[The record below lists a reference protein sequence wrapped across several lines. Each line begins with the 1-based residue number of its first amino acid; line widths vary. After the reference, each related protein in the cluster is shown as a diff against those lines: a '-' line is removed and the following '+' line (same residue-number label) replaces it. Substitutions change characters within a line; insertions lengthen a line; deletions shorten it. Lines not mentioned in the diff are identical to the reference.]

1 MSRPLRVEYPDALY
15 HLTSRGNARGE
26 IFLDDT
32 DREIFLD
39 VLGSVVERFGWR
51 IHVYCLMG
59 NHYHLLAGTPQPNL
73 SRGMRWLNGVYTQ
86 RFNRRHERVGHVF
99 QGRFKAILVERDSY
113 LLELARYI
121 VLNPVRAGL
130 ASAPEGWRWSSYRAT
145 AGEKAAPRWV
155 SVNWILDQFGTSE
168 TPARD
173 CYRQFVAAGL
183 DRASPWRKL
192 RGQLLLGT
200 EPFVQALAPNLAAV
214 QNMTETP
221 RSQRLAH
228 RPALARLL
236 PGADGQGRAQ
246 RDAAIRDAHIGHA
259 YTLAEIARHVGLHY
273 ATVSRIANRPVHQG
287 KTWPRDR

>member
-1 MSRPLRVEYPDALY
+1 MSRPLRIGYPGALY
-15 HLTSRGNARGE
+15 HLSLRGNARGE

-32 DREIFLD
+32 DREIFLS
-39 VLGSVVERFGWR
+39 VLGSVVDRFGWC
-51 IHVYCLMG
+51 IHAYCLMG
-59 NHYHLLAGTPQPNL
+59 NHYHLLAQTPQPNL

-130 ASAPEGWRWSSYRAT
+130 AISPGCWRWSSYRAT
-145 AGEKAAPRWV
+145 AGEQAAPLWL
-155 SVNWILDQFGTSE
+155 SVNWILDQFGNSK
-168 TPARD
+168 TPAQNH
-173 CYRQFVAAGL
+173 YRQFVAAGL
-183 DRASPWRKL
+183 DRASPWHNL
-192 RGQLLLGT
+192 RGQVLLGT
-200 EPFVQALAPNLAAV
+200 EPFVQALTPRLAAV
-214 QNMTETP
+214 QDMKETP

-228 RPALARLL
+228 RPALASLL
-236 PGADGQGRAQ
+236 PGAAGHSRAQ
-246 RDAAIRDAHIGHA
+246 RDAAIRDAHIRHA

-287 KTWPRDR
+287 KT